1 MKPNSYESSHRTS
14 ISGISFFVKLRL
26 NYLVDYTIN
35 WISFGYFAASFL
47 SYFRSDEL
55 SQTVKDELLT
65 IVTLKPSY
73 PDQFPDYANIPPVC
87 QPVGVL
93 VQLAL

>member
-26 NYLVDYTIN
+26 NCLVDYTIN
-35 WISFGYFAASFL
+35 WIFFGYFL
-47 SYFRSDEL
+47 SYFRSGEL

-65 IVTLKPSY
+65 IVTFKPSY